1 MYCAGLLVL
10 LWLAGCE
17 ALLLSTKPGKAFSLQ
32 AQRNFHSV
40 GLEHGAKR
48 VCSAGLVALLSVGGP
63 AYAAL
68 EEMDTSSSTPQPTA
82 VRVIS
87 VSTVTGSASK
97 NSQGSSDDDDLS
109 YKASLVREKKKQEV
123 GSKKSKVERGR
134 DLCEQ
139 LGRGC

>member
-1 MYCAGLLVL
+1 MNCAALFLL
-10 LWLAGCE
+10 LWLSGCE
-17 ALLLSTKPGKAFSLQ
+17 ALLFKGRAFALKAQRDFHSFSLE
-32 AQRNFHSV
+32 RS
-40 GLEHGAKR
+40 AKR
-48 VCSAGLVALLSVGGP
+48 VCAAGLVALLSVGGP

-68 EEMDTSSSTPQPTA
+68 EEMDTSSSTPQPAA

-87 VSTVTGSASK
+87 VSTVTGGSSK
-97 NSQGSSDDDDLS
+97 SSQGSSDEDDLS
-109 YKASLVREKKKQEV
+109 YKASLIREKKKQEV